1 MNGMALSTTSFFAE
15 QEKET
20 ELDNLRSRWIAV
32 LSVSAVLGV
41 AAGLAGLMFSSV
53 TWFFNDAT
61 KGVAELGT
69 ILVVAF
75 LPLLMLA
82 AHSLD
87 KIREAEKAL
96 RLDYCRRHGLK
107 YEDCEPPP
115 SGKSR

>member
-1 MNGMALSTTSFFAE
+1 MKEMALSTNSFFAE
-15 QEKET
+15 QDKVT
-20 ELDNLRSRWIAV
+20 GLDNLRSRWIAV
-32 LSVSAVLGV
+32 LLVSAVLGV
-41 AAGLAGLMFSSV
+41 AAGLAGLLFSSV

-75 LPLLMLA
+75 FPLLMLA

-107 YEDCEPPP
+107 DEDC
-115 SGKSR
+115 